1 MGIEQTN
8 ADLVLERILSSYGF
22 TMQKELSDKLDIAR
36 NNISGWLQRNSIPAG
51 VILQCSLDTGAN
63 VNWLVNGKLEK
74 SSFVLASSKP
84 VLPTGKKLYDLI
96 VSSGGKAVLKRI
108 LEAYGFSTQKQLGD
122 LLEISSGTMSA
133 WVRRDYFPGEVVVTC
148 ALDTGA
154 DLQWL
159 ATGEGVTPTK
169 RVPVVSESHS
179 GRIPKFQFVSGELK
193 ASGEWA
199 CDESLIPATI
209 TDAAFVVG
217 SKTSWVIDRGAKN
230 FSNGLWFVAIDGAI
244 DLCDITRLPGNRL
257 SIKTGSTQYECDV
270 KDVEPVGV
278 VFITVNQFH

>member
-1 MGIEQTN
+1 MGIEQAN

-63 VNWLVNGKLEK
+63 VNWLVNGELEK
-74 SSFVLASSKP
+74 SSSDLASSKP

-159 ATGEGVTPTK
+159 ATGEGVTPAK
-169 RVPVVSESHS
+169 RVSVVGESHS

-209 TDAAFVVG
+209 TDAAFIAG

-270 KDVEPVGV
+270 KDVEPVGA